1 MGLDSFRCACHALV
15 MRYACLGMAAVF
27 VLFTYWQFNDL
38 EQYQTQLWQG
48 WVVTYV
54 LCVIVSLVSY
64 WKAMPRWFYRSVAII
79 VLACATF
86 WSLGIEWEK
95 TVLFNKNNPSGNE
108 TGGLFIIAI
117 WFGILAWR
125 HASLGCAC
133 KKA

>member
-1 MGLDSFRCACHALV
+1 
-15 MRYACLGMAAVF
+15 MAAVF

-54 LCVIVSLVSY
+54 LCVIVSLLSY
-64 WKAMPRWFYRSVAII
+64 WKAMPRWFYLSVTII
-79 VLACATF
+79 VLACAAF
-86 WSLGIEWEK
+86 WSLGIEWGETILYNDK
-95 TVLFNKNNPSGNE
+95 NPSGNE